1 MEIDAQEY
9 ARFQKD
15 SAVLAV
21 FFIVLLIVPIPLAE
35 WLGWLGLA
43 VYLCFFGIGMY
54 FALRVEKYKKKY
66 DFSLNRL
73 WGLAIL
79 HKFEYICW

>member
-35 WLGWLGLA
+35 WLGLLPLSRG
-43 VYLCFFGIGMY
+43 
-54 FALRVEKYKKKY
+54 RV
-66 DFSLNRL
+66 
-73 WGLAIL
+73 
-79 HKFEYICW
+79 